1 MRRLRDDAAPPPGA
15 DPGRTMADDLD
26 QLVFLDQLGF
36 EEAWVGAGRFF
47 AVTRPPDRP
56 GLGRL
61 RAEPRP

>member
-1 MRRLRDDAAPPPGA
+1 
-15 DPGRTMADDLD
+15 MADDLD